1 MHKDSAYIE
10 TTILSYLTARPSRDL
25 IRAAGRQDAGRLHGG
40 VVMYKD
46 EIVEEVRRVKEEHAA
61 EYGYDIEAMC
71 RALRE
76 KQKKNGRKVVSP
88 ALRRAVEP

>member
-1 MHKDSAYIE
+1 
-10 TTILSYLTARPSRDL
+10 
-25 IRAAGRQDAGRLHGG
+25 
-40 VVMYKD
+40 MYRD
-46 EIVEEVRRVKEEHAA
+46 EIVEEVRRIKEEHAA

-88 ALRRAVEP
+88 VPRRVAE